1 MLSQG
6 FEPSEDWTDLKL
18 WEIGIFSTSLEMA
31 KYGSSGTPWTSGTV
45 LDLAGYDTSSKSTL
59 VKSE

>member
-1 MLSQG
+1 
-6 FEPSEDWTDLKL
+6 
-18 WEIGIFSTSLEMA
+18 MA

-59 VKSE
+59 VKSESGLLFYGSPSMVGHK